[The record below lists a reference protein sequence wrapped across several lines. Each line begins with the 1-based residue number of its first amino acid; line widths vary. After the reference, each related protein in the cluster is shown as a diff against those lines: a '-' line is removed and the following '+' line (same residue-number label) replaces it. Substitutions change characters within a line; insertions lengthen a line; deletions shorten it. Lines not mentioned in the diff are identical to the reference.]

1 MGWSKAYIW
10 TGIDIPTLVEGLT
23 TQKPNLIVMVVV
35 MVVLKREQTILVGC
49 WSVELP
55 GYTLQ
60 SIEEM
65 LL

>member
-1 MGWSKAYIW
+1 M
-10 TGIDIPTLVEGLT
+10 PTLVKGLT

-35 MVVLKREQTILVGC
+35 MVALKREQTILVDC